1 LTAAWL
7 REPDYSHG
15 FLVAPLALAF
25 LWLRRDSFPGYCGR
39 IAWLGLSLIAAS
51 IGLRYVGGLYY
62 VDAVDGWSLPLWI
75 GGVVW
80 MLAGWRVLVWAAPS
94 VAYLWFAVPLPY
106 QVEHAFRMPLQKLAA
121 KLSCFSLQSLGLPAF
136 VEGNTIFL
144 NNNQLEV
151 EEACSGLRI
160 FMTIAALAFA
170 YIMLV
175 RRSWWEKSI
184 LLLSTVPIALAVN
197 AARIVATGLFYEFV
211 SGEAAHKFAHDFAGW
226 MMIPMA
232 AVLFWM
238 VLWYLSKL
246 VYEVHPA
253 SVRDVLGRQAASA

>member
-1 LTAAWL
+1 LGKAWA

-15 FLVAPLALAF
+15 FLVAPLAAAF
-25 LWLRRDSFPGYCGR
+25 LWLRRDRFPGIRGR
-39 IAWLGLSLIAAS
+39 IAWLGLLLIGAS
-51 IGLRYVGGLYY
+51 IGLRYLGALYY
-62 VDAVDGWSLPLWI
+62 VDSLDGWSLPLMI

-80 MLAGWRVLVWAAPS
+80 VLGGWQVFVWAAPS
-94 VAYLWFAVPLPY
+94 VAYLWFAVPLPF
-106 QVEHAFRMPLQKLAA
+106 QIEHAFRMPLQKLAA

-175 RRSWWEKSI
+175 RRAWWEKAI
-184 LLLSTVPIALAVN
+184 VVLCTVPIALAVN
-197 AARIVATGLFYEFV
+197 AARIVVTGLFYEFV

-253 SVRDVLGRQAASA
+253 SARDMLSRQGARA